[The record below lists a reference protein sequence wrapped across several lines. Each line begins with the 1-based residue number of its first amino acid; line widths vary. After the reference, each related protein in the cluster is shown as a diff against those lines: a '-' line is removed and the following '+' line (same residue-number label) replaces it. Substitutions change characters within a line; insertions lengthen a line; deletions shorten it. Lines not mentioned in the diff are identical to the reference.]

1 MNDIKILK
9 DIKNKLLSAKG
20 SKLIVILG
28 FIGMTLIL
36 ISEFVPE
43 KSDKKIKEKEMY
55 KTSDYSSYTERQI
68 EMMLSKIDGVG
79 KVNVT
84 LMVSGT
90 EEYIY
95 AQQNKSN
102 ISQNGESNS
111 SQNENSYIFVQKNGD
126 KEALVQK
133 VINPA
138 ISGVVVVCEGGGNSV
153 VRESVYKAVSVSLNI
168 ASNKIYVTK
177 LE

>member
-1 MNDIKILK
+1 MNDIKIFK
-9 DIKNKLLSAKG
+9 EIKNKLWSAKG
-20 SKLIVILG
+20 SKWIVILG
-28 FIGMTLIL
+28 FIGMILIL
-36 ISEFVPE
+36 ISEFIPE
-43 KSDKKIKEKEMY
+43 KTDKKSNEKELY
-55 KTSDYSSYTERQI
+55 KVSDYSSSMEKQI
-68 EMMLSKIDGVG
+68 ENMLSKIDGVG

-95 AQQNKSN
+95 AQENKSN
-102 ISQNGESNS
+102 ISKNGESNS
-111 SQNENSYIFVQKNGD
+111 SQNENSYIFIQKNGD

-133 VINPA
+133 VINPV
-138 ISGVVVVCEGGGNSV
+138 ISGVVIVCEGGGNSV